1 MGDTESSYGQRWR
14 ALRSSRIARVA
25 VGYAAAGWLLVQVAA
40 TMLVPLG
47 LPDWALR
54 FLIVL
59 VIAGF
64 FVAIAV
70 AWGFDVRSTTRDS
83 MALGEREVD
92 ADARGG
98 EADRALVP
106 PVPGV
111 PMPSTDPSV
120 AVLAFADMSPARDQG
135 YFCEGTAEE
144 IINALAGV
152 QGLRVASRS
161 GSFQFKDRA
170 VDNRDVARLLAVRAV
185 LDGSVRKA
193 GDRVRV
199 AAQLVGSDGVLLWSE
214 TFDRR
219 LEDIFAIQEEIAR
232 ATVRALRVTLL
243 ATDAARLERRGTGS
257 LAAYEFFLRGR
268 QLMRREKAA
277 EQRSAAEL
285 FREAI
290 RLDPLFAEAHA
301 ALASVRAHMC
311 YRSGDESA
319 TFDDARDASLRALE
333 LAPGLAVAHVAR
345 AQVHGVDGQ
354 TREAAAAFERAIALD
369 ARLFDAHYYYAQFL
383 VTQGDHAAAVRHYE
397 VAFALRPDDYL
408 PVTLAIQ
415 EYQALGDCAGEQS
428 AIQRSWAA
436 IERRLAIDPDDSAAY
451 DHGAAVLS
459 LLGRKQESRRFSE
472 RAVALRPDDPQT
484 HYNAACTSM
493 LSGDHEAAL
502 DLLER
507 AVTLGWSNARWIMND
522 NDLVPLHDHPR
533 FRQIVAR
540 LSGAGVPAGP

>member
-1 MGDTESSYGQRWR
+1 
-14 ALRSSRIARVA
+14 
-25 VGYAAAGWLLVQVAA
+25 
-40 TMLVPLG
+40 MLVPLG

-54 FLIVL
+54 FIIVL

-64 FVAIAV
+64 FIAVAV
-70 AWGFDVRSTTRDS
+70 AWGFGEERNAARTR
-83 MALGEREVD
+83 AAGRD
-92 ADARGG
+92 AMP
-98 EADRALVP
+98 ADRRARRARAQLP
-106 PVPGV
+106 PA
-111 PMPSTDPSV
+111 TDPSV

-152 QGLRVASRS
+152 RGLRVASRS

-170 VDNRDVARLLAVRAV
+170 VDNREVARLLQVRAV

-199 AAQLVGSDGVLLWSE
+199 AAQLVAADGALLWSE

-232 ATVRALRVTLL
+232 ATVRALRLTLL
-243 ATDAARLERRGTGS
+243 DDDAARLERRGTEN

-277 EQRSAAEL
+277 EQRSAAEF

-290 RLDPLFAEAHA
+290 RLDPQFAEAHA
-301 ALASVRAHMC
+301 ALASVRAHMW
-311 YRSGDESA
+311 YRRA
-319 TFDDARDASLRALE
+319 TGQQQFDDARDASLRALE

-345 AQVHGVDGQ
+345 AQVLAIDGQ

-369 ARLFDAHYYYAQFL
+369 ARLFDAHYYYARFL
-383 VTQGDHAAAVRHYE
+383 VTQGDHAGAVRHYE
-397 VAFALRPDDYL
+397 AAFAIQPDDYL
-408 PVTLAIQ
+408 PVTMTIQ
-415 EYQALGDCAGEQS
+415 EYQALGDRVGEQR
-428 AIQRSWAA
+428 AIQRSWVA

-451 DHGAAVLS
+451 DHGAAVLA
-459 LLGRKQESRRFSE
+459 LLGRKEESRRFCE

-484 HYNAACTSM
+484 HYNAACTAT
-493 LSGDHEAAL
+493 LSGDQEAAL

-507 AVTLGWSNARWIMND
+507 AVTLGWSNAQWLQND
-522 NDLVPLHDHPR
+522 KDLVPLHDHPR
-533 FRQIVAR
+533 FKQIVAE
-540 LSGAGVPAGP
+540 LA